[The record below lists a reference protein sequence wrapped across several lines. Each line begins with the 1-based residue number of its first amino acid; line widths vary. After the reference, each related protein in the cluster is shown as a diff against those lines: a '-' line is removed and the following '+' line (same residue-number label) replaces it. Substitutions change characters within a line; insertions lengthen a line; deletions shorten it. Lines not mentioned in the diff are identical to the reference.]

1 MVSRR
6 NSAQYVQYK
15 KFEWL
20 TKALTTPDGMQ
31 RSQNLNVDV
40 DDDDVDLDVDID
52 NFDQQAQNVD
62 QQVRFI

>member
-1 MVSRR
+1 MIDP
-6 NSAQYVQYK
+6 
-15 KFEWL
+15 
-20 TKALTTPDGMQ
+20 KALTTPDGMQ

-52 NFDQQAQNVD
+52 NFDQQAQNDD